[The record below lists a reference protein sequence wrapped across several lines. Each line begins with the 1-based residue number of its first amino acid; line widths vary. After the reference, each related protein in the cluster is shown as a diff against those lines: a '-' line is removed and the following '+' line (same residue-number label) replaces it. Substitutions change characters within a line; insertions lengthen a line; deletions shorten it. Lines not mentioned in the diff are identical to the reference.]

1 MDKQQELKKQIRKEM
16 EELGYNPIPDLEMM
30 EVVDI
35 STLNYQGRMAYY
47 QNLNKK
53 ALMKEFVNHFRTT
66 IPMDAEILKK
76 ITDYGND

>member
-1 MDKQQELKKQIRKEM
+1 MDTQEELKKQIRKEM
-16 EELGYNPIPDLEMM
+16 EELGYNPIPDMEKM

-35 STLNYQGRMAYY
+35 TTLNYQGRMAYY

-53 ALMKEFVNHFRTT
+53 ALIKEFANHFKTT

-76 ITDYGND
+76 INEYGNN